1 MLVILEKVA
10 DTSASLTGE
19 NEKQPLAASREAAL
33 SSATY
38 SRAVHSCIVGRVSVR
53 ARLGYREATHVRM
66 QSERNNLTVC
76 TRACF
81 F

>member
-1 MLVILEKVA
+1 MPGLDPSQIL
-10 DTSASLTGE
+10 DPMSNDCRL
-19 NEKQPLAASREAAL
+19 
-33 SSATY
+33 
-38 SRAVHSCIVGRVSVR
+38 SVR

-81 F
+81 FSIRSDRYFKKYSED